1 MGQLSKAVLREELA
15 RHAAEKNVSILEKS
29 DEKEVAHVFGDAFT
43 EDEMMA
49 WIAGLDEDDPKRE
62 EKMYALAKHLMR

>member
-1 MGQLSKAVLREELA
+1 MGKLSKSALSEELA
-15 RHAAEKNVSILEKS
+15 RHASKRNVSMLEKG

-43 EDEMMA
+43 EDEMIA
-49 WIAGLDEDDPKRE
+49 WIAGLDDDDPERE

>member
-1 MGQLSKAVLREELA
+1 M
-15 RHAAEKNVSILEKS
+15 LEKG
-29 DEKEVAHVFGDAFT
+29 DEKEAAHVFGDAFT

-49 WIAGLDEDDPKRE
+49 WIAGLDDDDPKRE